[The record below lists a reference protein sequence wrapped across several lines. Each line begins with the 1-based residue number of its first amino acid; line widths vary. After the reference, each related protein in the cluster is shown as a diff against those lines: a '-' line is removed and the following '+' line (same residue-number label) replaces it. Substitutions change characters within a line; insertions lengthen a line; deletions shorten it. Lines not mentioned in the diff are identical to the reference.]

1 MDDFFG
7 WDDIWNILDGL
18 DFEQIGKV
26 MLTLRRHFTHKEYNL
41 WLETPVTVELMTCRA
56 IIMIDKYQKP
66 FE

>member
-18 DFEQIGKV
+18 DYEQIGTV
-26 MLTLRRHFTHKEYNL
+26 MLILRKYFKNKEYDF
-41 WLETPVTVELMTCRA
+41 WAEQPVTVELMACRA
-56 IIMIDKYQKP
+56 IIMIEKYRQM